1 MYEHLESLVPNHSFE
16 RDFCSNFFCCGQ
28 SLPDLHLLLAHFEQ
42 SHLPAPGPSTLRSSV
57 ANGHVAALPVEH
69 NPPLSPSSNVIF
81 DYPNFHTP
89 PPTPV
94 EGLCD
99 PMKPWFATPRPFD
112 YLPMFDDDHPGASA
126 NQPTIV
132 DLELDFDSKKTH
144 LWDFFPDDDSDSS
157 SYSSEETSVDAIR
170 YPHGQPVT
178 EETAF
183 ASASLPVSSGDRSIS
198 CPSHDQI
205 HTDVL
210 DPKSG
215 QSIPS
220 TTARKS
226 ARRGTR
232 TKMYKCPRT
241 GCLKSYLNPN
251 GLKYHLE
258 KGTCEFTPAG
268 GRVSRQ

>member
-16 RDFCSNFFCCGQ
+16 RDFCSNFSCCGQ
-28 SLPDLHLLLAHFEQ
+28 SLSDLHLLLAHFEQ
-42 SHLPAPGPSTLRSSV
+42 SHLLAPGPSTLRSS
-57 ANGHVAALPVEH
+57 ATNGQVAALPVEH
-69 NPPLSPSSNVIF
+69 NPPLSPSSNAVF
-81 DYPNFHTP
+81 DYPSFHTP

-94 EGLCD
+94 EESCD
-99 PMKPWFATPRPFD
+99 PMRAWFTTPRPFD
-112 YLPMFDDDHPGASA
+112 FLPMFDDDHSGGSHH
-126 NQPTIV
+126 PTIV

-157 SYSSEETSVDAIR
+157 SYTSEEMSVDAVR
-170 YPHGQPVT
+170 HPHGRPVT
-178 EETAF
+178 EGTAF
-183 ASASLPVSSGDRSIS
+183 GPASLPVSSGDRPTS
-198 CPSHDQI
+198 PDQI
-205 HTDVL
+205 HTNVF

-215 QSIPS
+215 QSIPT

-268 GRVSRQ
+268 GRGSRQ

>member
-16 RDFCSNFFCCGQ
+16 RDFCSNFSCCGQ

-42 SHLPAPGPSTLRSSV
+42 THLLTPGSSGLRHPV
-57 ANGHVAALPVEH
+57 NNGQVPALPVEH
-69 NPPLSPSSNVIF
+69 DPPLSPSSSAIL
-81 DYPNFHTP
+81 DYPNFSAP

-94 EGLCD
+94 DESCD

-112 YLPMFDDDHPGASA
+112 YLEMFDDDHSGASA
-126 NQPTIV
+126 HHPTIV

-157 SYSSEETSVDAIR
+157 SYSSEELSVDAIR

-178 EETAF
+178 KETPF
-183 ASASLPVSSGDRSIS
+183 AASLPVSSADMPTS
-198 CPSHDQI
+198 CASPDQI
-205 HTDVL
+205 HTNVF

-215 QSIPS
+215 QSIPP

-268 GRVSRQ
+268 GRGSRQ